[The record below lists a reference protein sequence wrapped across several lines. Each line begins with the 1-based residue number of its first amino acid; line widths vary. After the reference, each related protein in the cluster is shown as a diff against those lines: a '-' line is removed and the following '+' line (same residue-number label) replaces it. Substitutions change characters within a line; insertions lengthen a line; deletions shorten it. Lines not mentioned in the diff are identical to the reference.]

1 MRWWKKTVTPN
12 MIEIKSANELVDTL
26 KNSGD
31 RLVIIDFYSPAC
43 GGCKAL
49 HPKICKLAESNPDAI
64 FLKVNHE
71 ELKKMCHAL
80 HIHVLPFF
88 RFYKGSNGRLCSFSC
103 TVSTV
108 KKFKE
113 ALAKHNTEVQ
123 TSLVGPSKGLDES
136 ELVELASIGEISTN
150 PDRQIPL
157 CIGEQEEMNN
167 LMLRTIQNPN
177 LVNITQELFE
187 AKGDNSMLVA

>member
-1 MRWWKKTVTPN
+1 MSFIGPFPASYYLSKSMRWWEKTVTPN

-49 HPKICKLAESNPDAI
+49 HPKL
-64 FLKVNHE
+64 
-71 ELKKMCHAL
+71 
-80 HIHVLPFF
+80 
-88 RFYKGSNGRLCSFSC
+88 
-103 TVSTV
+103 

-136 ELVELASIGEISTN
+136 ELIELASIGEISTN
-150 PDRQIPL
+150 PERQIPL

-167 LMLRTIQNPN
+167 LMLRTIQNPT